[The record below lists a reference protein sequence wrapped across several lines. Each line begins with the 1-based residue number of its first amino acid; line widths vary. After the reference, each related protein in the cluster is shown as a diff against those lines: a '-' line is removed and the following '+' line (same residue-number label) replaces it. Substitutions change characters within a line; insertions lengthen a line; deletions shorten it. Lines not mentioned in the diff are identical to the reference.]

1 MPSFSSEGWS
11 GVATASVLGVLVVA
25 ALAFAVVG
33 YVEWSSDA
41 NLAQFMSRSTTAVAV
56 ASSTSILP
64 LKGRTGCGQA
74 NKSLPSLALP
84 LE

>member
-1 MPSFSSEGWS
+1 MPSFSSENWS
-11 GVATASVLGVLVVA
+11 GVATASVLGILVV

>member
-1 MPSFSSEGWS
+1 MPLFNSESWS
-11 GVATASVLGVLVVA
+11 GTATASVVGILIVT

-41 NLAQFMSRSTTAVAV
+41 NLAQFMNRSTTAVAM
-56 ASSTSILP
+56 ASSTPILP
-64 LKGRTGCGQA
+64 LKGRTGCGQV
-74 NKSLPSLALP
+74 NKSLQSLILP